1 MDEMSPTQIRPASP
15 GDYET
20 VASLLR
26 SSALPLDGLNDHFG
40 KALVAVRGSSV
51 VGCVAIEV
59 HGGAGLLRSL
69 VVHGSERGRGLGKR
83 LTAQALDLAAAAGIR
98 DVYLLTVTAAEF
110 FRALGFEREERS
122 RAPECLLDSEEFR
135 SACPESAILMHVRVG
150 S

>member
-1 MDEMSPTQIRPASP
+1 VWRSKSTAAPASFDP
-15 GDYET
+15 SSST
-20 VASLLR
+20 AR
-26 SSALPLDGLNDHFG
+26 SG
-40 KALVAVRGSSV
+40 
-51 VGCVAIEV
+51 
-59 HGGAGLLRSL
+59 
-69 VVHGSERGRGLGKR
+69 GRGLGKR